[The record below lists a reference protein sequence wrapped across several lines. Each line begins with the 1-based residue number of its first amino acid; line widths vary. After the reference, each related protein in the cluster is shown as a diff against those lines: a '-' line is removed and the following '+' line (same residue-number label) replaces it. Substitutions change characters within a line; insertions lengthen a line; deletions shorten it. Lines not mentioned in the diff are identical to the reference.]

1 MGQGKSPLLEMI
13 EQLAGVDLRQLTIEL
28 AQSFPRQAMQ
38 GISRSHSRNAI
49 TPAFV
54 AGLVA
59 DAYHTDAKSVLGP
72 GRGSTES
79 KARQA
84 LMSILSRSDLIGM
97 TLQDIGTALGG
108 RDHTTVLYGIDKV
121 AEEETWR
128 EKGYQDVLAVLC
140 EMLEVNY
147 EEIKDVSPPRRARYV
162 RKPSH

>member
-1 MGQGKSPLLEMI
+1 MI
-13 EQLAGVDLRQLTIEL
+13 EAMIDQLAGADLKQLTIEL
-28 AQSFPRQAMQ
+28 AQRFPRQAMQ
-38 GISRSHSRNAI
+38 GVSQSHSRTAI

-59 DAYHTDAKSVLGP
+59 EAYHTDAQTVLGS
-72 GRGSTES
+72 GRGSVGS
-79 KARQA
+79 KARQV
-84 LMSILSRSDLIGM
+84 LMSLLARSDLLGM
-97 TLQDIGTALGG
+97 TLHDIGTAVGG

-128 EKGYQDVLAVLC
+128 EKGYQSVLAVLC

-162 RKPSH
+162 RKQPG